1 MIMKIARPLMIL
13 TLLLGI
19 VASSVQP
26 AEAHRRGNGVAAGVA
41 AGLITLGI
49 LGAYAHDRRYGPP
62 PGYSGACYK
71 GPRECGWVGARCW
84 INRYGDEVCNRGHY
98 RCWRKTYC
106 D

>member
-1 MIMKIARPLMIL
+1 MQSGPEGIRNLIVQIHVPVPKINALSLR
-13 TLLLGI
+13 
-19 VASSVQP
+19 VKSAS
-26 AEAHRRGNGVAAGVA
+26 AAGVA